1 MIFGQGVC
9 SEWGDVSALA
19 VERYLP
25 RRDTCPSPT
34 TASVSCG
41 CACSSVS
48 CRVRHGLR
56 RCGRQGCCDV
66 RLARRHGRAGWC
78 FSGGRQLCS
87 AVFDVPYSG
96 KLRSGEHIPLPGWPS
111 CLSSWLVGRL
121 SAHVCLCVYACVCVF
136 RASACCWAVGQPTRQ
151 LCQSVSRS
159 NSRSLKN
166 SGVFLESSQSVSQSV
181 NRPLLVAVQA
191 L

>member
-121 SAHVCLCVYACVCVF
+121 SAHVCLCVYACVCVY
-136 RASACCWAVGQPTRQ
+136 RVCVGPPPCRFVH
-151 LCQSVSRS
+151 LLVVGRSVSQPGS
-159 NSRSLKN
+159 C
-166 SGVFLESSQSVSQSV
+166 VSQSV
-181 NRPLLVAVQA
+181 GRIVVH
-191 L
+191 